1 MAFNARFK
9 SFTHFDFSQIALF
22 DLWGWVVLNNYYKGI
37 LLGDGVR
44 EGSEVW
50 IEKIRRMRAK
60 TGEEKAVEKP
70 RGRVQAAARAQFKGA
85 IQ

>member
-1 MAFNARFK
+1 M
-9 SFTHFDFSQIALF
+9 F

-50 IEKIRRMRAK
+50 IEKIRRMRVK
-60 TGEEKAVEKP
+60 IGEEKAVEKL
-70 RGRVQAAARAQFKGA
+70 RGRV
-85 IQ
+85 